1 MWLLVVDA
9 VVADAIIV
17 VVFAVDAVVADTIIV
32 VVFAAFVMGIYFV
45 QLSSLLWYF
54 YLHVLFVSVILSFSF
69 LFVVTFVVDRANKVA
84 RFVVVVVCILLFVCC
99 CFAPAVALPWHGH
112 VCNQSL

>member
-1 MWLLVVDA
+1 MWLLAVDA
-9 VVADAIIV
+9 VVADTIIV

-32 VVFAAFVMGIYFV
+32 VVFAAFIMGIYFV

-54 YLHVLFVSVILSFSF
+54 YLHVLFVSVILSLFF

-84 RFVVVVVCILLFVCC
+84 RFVVVVVVCILSFVCC
-99 CFAPAVALPWHGH
+99 CFAPAVALP
-112 VCNQSL
+112 